1 MPEAFHGLQL
11 PLSFPVLSKVG
22 AAGGWLPC
30 AHADVLAFGHGTH
43 TLRQVPIEGIAVAW
57 QTHGQDQVQD
67 NCYTYSKI
75 SKPNWPRANQGIT
88 DDFLKWKSRYGHKKT
103 MAIVNHGGHGV
114 TRLGRLKSMHLVSP
128 AGDSWQKKDAEVPM
142 NKTSTAPDSPFFSPA
157 ADAISN
163 TEATYARLMG
173 EWYPA
178 GRREQAKV
186 IRRTWGCSGRSKDG
200 PIFVNLSRTAPLTPL
215 RWEHNPQVNKV
226 SRWVSNTNGD

>member
-128 AGDSWQKKDAEVPM
+128 AGDSWQKKMPRCRWTKRPRLQTLLFLAQQRM
-142 NKTSTAPDSPFFSPA
+142 QS
-157 ADAISN
+157 
-163 TEATYARLMG
+163 ATRRPRTHVSWGNGTLRGDENRL
-173 EWYPA
+173 
-178 GRREQAKV
+178 K
-186 IRRTWGCSGRSKDG
+186 
-200 PIFVNLSRTAPLTPL
+200 
-215 RWEHNPQVNKV
+215 
-226 SRWVSNTNGD
+226 